1 MRTGVHRYQLAA
13 HSAATQNM
21 LSSIDLFRH
30 NDLSS
35 PESASNVP
43 LSLRYLARD
52 IVGEG
57 FLFLLDISFAFF
69 THVGC
74 AIYAVPRQPQC
85 QEEGASVKSLQVH
98 GSLPLQ

>member
-43 LSLRYLARD
+43 SSLRYLARD
-52 IVGEG
+52 IVRGGVPLPASSGDNGGEAFMEHDHTLQG
-57 FLFLLDISFAFF
+57 HRLASLLYFDLMN
-69 THVGC
+69 
-74 AIYAVPRQPQC
+74 
-85 QEEGASVKSLQVH
+85 ASLEH
-98 GSLPLQ
+98 